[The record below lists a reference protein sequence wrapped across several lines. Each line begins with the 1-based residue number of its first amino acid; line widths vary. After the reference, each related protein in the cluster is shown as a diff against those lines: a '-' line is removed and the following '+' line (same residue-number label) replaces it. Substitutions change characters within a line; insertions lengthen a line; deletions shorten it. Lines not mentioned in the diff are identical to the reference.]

1 MVELETRTILT
12 VIGSISHWKSCV
24 DDLSVFIKNRWVGLV
39 LAQLNSFHRNKQST
53 YEFGNQNKLSFL
65 DILLM
70 WRETEIESTVYRKIT
85 SNDNL
90 VKLGFICTGHL
101 EKGIAKNAAQ
111 QNLESTFHRLSF

>member
-24 DDLSVFIKNRWVGLV
+24 DDLSVFIKTRWVGLV

-85 SNDNL
+85 SND
-90 VKLGFICTGHL
+90 I
-101 EKGIAKNAAQ
+101 
-111 QNLESTFHRLSF
+111 